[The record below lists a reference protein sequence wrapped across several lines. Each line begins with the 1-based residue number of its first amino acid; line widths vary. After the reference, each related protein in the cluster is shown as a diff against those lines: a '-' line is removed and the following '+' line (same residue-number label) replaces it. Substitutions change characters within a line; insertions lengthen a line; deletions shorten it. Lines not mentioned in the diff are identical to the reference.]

1 MAKYEMKCY
10 AGDDPR
16 IEVTTEFIERNKL
29 RIDIEVA
36 RDVFEHADD
45 FFGFAKEV
53 SCYFLPYDEVKSSFI
68 DEYRKKVESGETKY
82 HQITDI
88 EEAAQD
94 FLDYM
99 VFAWMKARD
108 ERGLSAIRSILKLG
122 AWLKIMGRPDVAEVL
137 DKEAESRDD
146 YGKYALR
153 TVCDMMGITE
163 CPDDIR

>member
-1 MAKYEMKCY
+1 MKCC
-10 AGDDPR
+10 AGDAPR
-16 IEVTTEFIERNKL
+16 IEVTAEFIERNKL
-29 RIDIEVA
+29 KLDIEVA

-45 FFGFAKEV
+45 FFGAEAEV
-53 SCYFLPYDEVKSSFI
+53 SYSFLPYDEVRDSFN
-68 DEYRKKVESGETKY
+68 DEYRKKVESGETEY

-108 ERGLSAIRSILKLG
+108 ERGLSAIRSIIKLG
-122 AWLKIMGRPDVAEVL
+122 AWLKIMSQPGLAAVL
-137 DKEAESRDD
+137 KLAAESHDD

-153 TVCDMMGITE
+153 TVCDMMGIE

>member
-16 IEVTTEFIERNKL
+16 IEVTAEFIERNKL
-29 RIDIEVA
+29 KLDIEVA
-36 RDVFEHADD
+36 RDVFKHADD
-45 FFGFAKEV
+45 FFDSGKEV
-53 SCYFLPYDEVKSSFI
+53 AHAFLPYDEVKNIFI
-68 DEYRKKVESGETKY
+68 DEYRKKVESGETEY
-82 HQITDI
+82 HQITDV

-108 ERGLSAIRSILKLG
+108 ERGLSAIRSIIKLG
-122 AWLKIMGRPDVAEVL
+122 TWLKIMGRPDVAEIL
-137 DKEAESRDD
+137 NEEAESSDD
-146 YGKYALR
+146 YGKRALR
-153 TVCDMMGITE
+153 AVCDMMGIE